1 MNVPWDPNSENK
13 YQTLLQTKRD
23 LYTGSMSRPPQS
35 QQFDKEMMDNNQLRV
50 DRERQYNAFSNNSS
64 QILNNQSI
72 PVNIYPVNQSQFQVP
87 PSQMGRGDMALDEK
101 TRRKQ
106 ADLLSASY
114 QGPNQVQGGNASL
127 DINNYMKNQNNDDSS
142 VRPMTNARS
151 MLNSRMV
158 GDRSGNPYG
167 SELKQQV
174 FNKLTSGFEI

>member
-23 LYTGSMSRPPQS
+23 LYTGSMPRAPQS
-35 QQFDKEMMDNNQLRV
+35 QQFDKEMFDNNQLRV

-64 QILNNQSI
+64 QILNNPSI

-87 PSQMGRGDMALDEK
+87 PSQMGRGDISLDEK

-114 QGPNQVQGGNASL
+114 QGPNQVQGGNGPL
-127 DINNYMKNQNNDDSS
+127 DINNYTKNQNNDESM
-142 VRPMTNARS
+142 RPMTNARS

-174 FNKLTSGFEI
+174 FNKLTSGLEI